1 MKKTKFRMKTRGV
14 YATAALVALVAGV
27 VARHGGAL
35 VAANAPRDALVVY
48 PASATS
54 KSPETVAALPPAIRP
69 VPETGD
75 YDPETP
81 LGQVRTIVETLRRL
95 REGQQEG
102 TQSLSSRVERLEA
115 STSTKLDELRA
126 ALDANTSRLAT
137 LETAVAQGPSRA
149 RTPAPRAT
157 EPSPRPS
164 FAFWRA
170 MALALAALLL
180 WDRVRRRE
188 LGATSSDRTS
198 R

>member
-14 YATAALVALVAGV
+14 YATAVLVALVAGV

-69 VPETGD
+69 V
-75 YDPETP
+75 PETP